1 MAANSFKW
9 KHHQSEI
16 ILLCVRWYLKYPL
29 SYRHFEEMMQERG
42 LHINHTTIMR
52 WVHQYGPEIEKR
64 IRKHLKETND
74 SWRVDETYVK
84 VKGRWVYLYRA
95 VDSNG
100 ATVDF
105 MLSAK
110 RDTKA
115 LRSNHNKRPRVITT
129 DKNAAYPK
137 AIKEL
142 QNNVDLKVNTEFRQ
156 IKYLNNIVE
165 QDYRFIKKIIKPGL
179 GFKSFNTERKT
190 LKGIEVFHMIKKGQV
205 DNINRC
211 ALFLSISY
219 LVWWHKVQLKKEL
232 L

>member
-1 MAANSFKW
+1 MAVNSFKW
-9 KHHQSEI
+9 KHYQLEI

-29 SYRHFEEMMQERG
+29 SYINLEEMMQQRG

-84 VKGRWVYLYRA
+84 VKGRWVYLYRS

-100 ATVDF
+100 DPVDF
-105 MLSAK
+105 MLSVKRDAKAAK
-110 RDTKA
+110 RFFIKV
-115 LRSNHNKRPRVITT
+115 LRSTHNKKPRVVTT

-142 QNNVDLKVNTEFRQ
+142 KNNVDLNINTEFRQ

-165 QDYRFIKKIIKPGL
+165 
-179 GFKSFNTERKT
+179 
-190 LKGIEVFHMIKKGQV
+190 
-205 DNINRC
+205 
-211 ALFLSISY
+211 
-219 LVWWHKVQLKKEL
+219 
-232 L
+232 